1 MTLTPPSAFPAL
13 RRVFS
18 GYLHEDAIAEHGSVE
33 AALNAFRADAS
44 PAELRRFQKEA
55 ARFFKQTTA
64 LDPRELRRALDR
76 LGCRVLLSREALRA
90 LLT

>member
-1 MTLTPPSAFPAL
+1 MTRATPSAFPAL

-44 PAELRRFQKEA
+44 PVEWRRFQKEA
-55 ARFFKQTTA
+55 ARFLKQTAA
-64 LDPRELRRALDR
+64 LDPADFRSAVDR
-76 LGCRVLLSREALRA
+76 LGCRILLSRKALLA